1 MNNHSQIENQT
12 IIQGKLIPSGKETL
26 TAGYSGAIIL
36 PSINL
41 SVAKKSIV
49 PGSVRVFLKSTEDVA
64 HKTHVCHKQLNTN
77 TEVTA

>member
-41 SVAKKSIV
+41 SVAKK
-49 PGSVRVFLKSTEDVA
+49 
-64 HKTHVCHKQLNTN
+64 
-77 TEVTA
+77 